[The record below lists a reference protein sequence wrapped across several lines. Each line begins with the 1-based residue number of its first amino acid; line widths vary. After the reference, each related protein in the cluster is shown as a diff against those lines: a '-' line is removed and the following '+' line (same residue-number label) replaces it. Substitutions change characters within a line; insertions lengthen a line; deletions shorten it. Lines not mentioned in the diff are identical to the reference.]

1 MLRREDLRAI
11 ALSACA
17 LALALGIWI
26 FADGIQFP
34 APNGSAPAIG
44 PKLVVVGSAV
54 IALALGGIAVTVMAF
69 RNGEPLSKTEAL
81 SRRED
86 LDLTGASR
94 TAE

>member
-26 FADGIQFP
+26 LADGIEFP
-34 APNGSAPAIG
+34 APDGGAPDIG
-44 PKLVVVGSAV
+44 PKLIVVGSAV
-54 IALALGGIAVTVMAF
+54 IVLALGGIAVTAMAF

-81 SRRED
+81 IRRPD
-86 LDLTGASR
+86 LDLTRARR
-94 TAE
+94 TTE